1 MAKEDFIIENG
12 VLTKYIGAGGDV
24 VIPEGVVKIG
34 ARAFENCENLTSVC
48 IRGDVR
54 EIEYLAFNGC
64 TGLSAIDVPEG
75 MEVIGDAAFRGCVN
89 LQTVKLPASLSSFD
103 SIDGVFSAFEGCTA
117 IKSIVVAE
125 GNPRFAS
132 CGSNVIMDKA
142 SATLLFGCKASTIP
156 EGTIHVGAR
165 AFYKQSQLSAIALP
179 RSLQT
184 IAAEAFYG
192 CVGLQDLVVPASI
205 TEVDS
210 TAFMF
215 CNLSA
220 ISVDP
225 DNQVYSGAGNTLVR
239 KSDGTV
245 VLGTRQSVIPAFAT
259 AIGAFAFCGVDI
271 KQIDV
276 PSSVRFVE
284 RGAFAHSSLE
294 EIVLPEGV
302 LEIKAMAFAD
312 CPHLKKVTL
321 PHSLLD
327 NADFE
332 MDYGVANNAFFRS
345 PVAEV
350 DFAGTP
356 EERRLLLADTGLR

>member
-1 MAKEDFIIENG
+1 
-12 VLTKYIGAGGDV
+12 V
-24 VIPEGVVKIG
+24 VIPDGVVKIG

-64 TGLSAIDVPEG
+64 TGLTSIEVPEG
-75 MEVIGDAAFRGCVN
+75 VEVIGDSAFRGCVN
-89 LQTVKLPASLSSFD
+89 LQTVQLPASLRSFD
-103 SIDGVFSAFEGCTA
+103 SVDGVFSVFEGCTA
-117 IKSIVVAE
+117 IMSIVVAE

-132 CGSNVIMDKA
+132 CGCNVIVDKA
-142 SATLLFGCKASTIP
+142 SATLLFGCRESTIP
-156 EGTIHVGAR
+156 EGAIHVGAR

-179 RSLQT
+179 QGIQT
-184 IAAEAFYG
+184 IATEAFYG
-192 CVGLQDLVVPASI
+192 CTGLQNLVVPASV
-205 TEVDS
+205 TEVDA
-210 TAFMF
+210 TAFVF

-220 ISVDP
+220 VSVDP
-225 DNQVYSGAGNTLVR
+225 DNQVYSGEGNTLVR

-245 VLGTRQSVIPAFAT
+245 VLGTRQSVIPAPAT

-271 KQIDV
+271 KRIDV

-284 RGAFAHSSLE
+284 RSAFAHSSLE

-302 LEIKAMAFAD
+302 LEIKDMAFAD
-312 CPHLKKVTL
+312 CPHLKKVAL

-332 MDYGVANNAFFRS
+332 MDYGVARNAFLRS
-345 PVAEV
+345 PVADV

-356 EERRLLLADTGLR
+356 EERRFLLEGTGLC